1 MSALTHVYQWMPKLV
16 SPLRYIFWDA
26 FWAPGES
33 REGKGKGKGKSKSGG
48 EKGVGKTSVEKD
60 VDECKGQGKDEGYG
74 GGGGTG
80 GRVRGLHA
88 PGCVIPFKGWQVTT
102 RWVDL
107 EDGKDNGLAGE
118 DPVVSMREVVS
129 GTFSYTVV
137 AMRPEQ
143 PETTSDTRHEE
154 GAAGSVRGGNADGG
168 GNGGDGGD
176 SGIGS
181 GGDRSGG
188 GGGLAVDPNAKPKA
202 LRGLDAV
209 LRKMLPVL
217 VPADKKAVRK
227 RGAALGNVFV
237 RCVYPGDAAAQEA
250 CAHLQREMA
259 V

>member
-1 MSALTHVYQWMPKLV
+1 MDAETYF
-16 SPLRYIFWDA
+16 PLRYIFWDA

-33 REGKGKGKGKSKSGG
+33 HERKGKGKGKGGG
-48 EKGVGKTSVEKD
+48 DKGVVKTGVEKD
-60 VDECKGQGKDEGYG
+60 KDECKGQGKDEGYG
-74 GGGGTG
+74 GGAGTS

-88 PGCVIPFKGWQVTT
+88 PGCVIPYNGWQVTT

-107 EDGKDNGLAGE
+107 EDGKDDGLAGE

-129 GTFSYTVV
+129 GTFSYTLV

-143 PETTSDTRHEE
+143 PETSDARHEE
-154 GAAGSVRGGNADGG
+154 GAAGNADGG
-168 GNGGDGGD
+168 GNGGGGGD

-181 GGDRSGG
+181 DGGRSSGG
-188 GGGLAVDPNAKPKA
+188 GGLVVDPNAKPKA

-209 LRKMLPVL
+209 LRRTLPVL